1 VSRSAA
7 PDAVAPPPGNPRFPL
22 FDGVR
27 AFAAGTVL
35 VGHVAAITAFNV
47 ANPLGAYTARLNM
60 GVAFFFVISG
70 FLLYRPFLAARFAG
84 RPVPRI
90 RDYARR
96 RVLRIL
102 PAYWLALTVLAAT
115 VGLCGVFTQDWWKYY
130 LLLQNNSQATVL
142 CGIGAAWS
150 LCIEAAFYVALP
162 VWALLM
168 GRVQRGRSH
177 RSMVR
182 IEVAALLTVSLV
194 AIGVRTWAFAKY
206 DRQTDVDI
214 SLLGNA
220 DWFAYGMALAL
231 ASVALAGRE
240 RDSRIVRAISDHA
253 WVPWA
258 IAAFLWWLDATQ
270 LGMDRALPPIYDGPR
285 WLEEHMIFPLIGL
298 LVALPAA
305 FGDPRRG
312 LPRKILGHPFLA
324 WFGLVSYGVF
334 LWHQPL
340 MAPVI
345 ERGGDKI
352 IPGMPFVSLLVA
364 MLAVSMAVAA
374 ASYYLVERPILRF
387 KDRRRRPPPATATEV
402 PQRAPAPASAG

>member
-35 VGHVAAITAFNV
+35 VGHVGAITSFNV
-47 ANPLGAYTARLNM
+47 INPLGAYSARLNM

-115 VGLCGVFTQDWWKYY
+115 VGLCGVFSRDWWIYY
-130 LLLQNNSQATVL
+130 GLLQNNSQATVL

-150 LCIEAAFYVALP
+150 LAIEAAFYVALP
-162 VWALLM
+162 LWALVM
-168 GRVQRGRSH
+168 ARVQRGRSS

-182 IEVAALLTVSLV
+182 IEVAALVAVSLV
-194 AIGVRTWAFAKY
+194 SIGARTLAWSNY
-206 DRQTDVDI
+206 GHQSDVDI

-220 DWFAYGMALAL
+220 DWFAYGMGLAL
-231 ASVALAGRE
+231 ASVALQGRE
-240 RDSRIVRAISDHA
+240 RDSRVVRIVSDRA

-258 IAAFLWWLDATQ
+258 LAALLWWLDATQ
-270 LGMDRALPPIYDGPR
+270 LGMDRHLPPVYDGTR
-285 WLEEHMIFPLIGL
+285 WFEEHLIFPLIGL

-305 FGDPRRG
+305 FGDGRRG
-312 LPRKILGHPFLA
+312 LPRRVLGHPFLA
-324 WFGLVSYGVF
+324 WFGLISYGVF

-340 MAPVI
+340 YDNVVARHVVERAP
-345 ERGGDKI
+345 GA
-352 IPGMPFVSLLVA
+352 PFAVGVLATVA
-364 MLAVSMAVAA
+364 GAVALA
-374 ASYYLVERPILRF
+374 AGSYYGLERWFLRL
-387 KDRRRRPPPATATEV
+387 KDPRPREGRAA
-402 PQRAPAPASAG
+402 APARSIAG